1 MPPAIRKRGRAKGSS
16 LTTIGLPK
24 KKKQRKICS
33 FLQLYTSEKVK
44 GVVHENHVLAVIHII
59 FTVMLR
65 WFVDDEFVKSA
76 LNGELIEKESVECRP
91 EVVPNAVLD
100 ETVDVFLV

>member
-1 MPPAIRKRGRAKGSS
+1 MH
-16 LTTIGLPK
+16 
-24 KKKQRKICS
+24 
-33 FLQLYTSEKVK
+33 TSEEVK
-44 GVVHENHVLAVIHII
+44 GVIHVNHVLVVIYII

-76 LNGELIEKESVECRP
+76 LNGELIEEESVECRL

-100 ETVDVFLV
+100 ENVDVFLSENISLIMCGY